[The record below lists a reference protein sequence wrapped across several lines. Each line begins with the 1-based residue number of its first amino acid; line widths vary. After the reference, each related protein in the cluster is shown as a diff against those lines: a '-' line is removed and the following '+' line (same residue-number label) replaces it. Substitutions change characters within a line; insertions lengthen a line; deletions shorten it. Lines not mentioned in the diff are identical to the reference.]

1 MYFYWRLVAIPRR
14 KHRGEKGAAEP
25 RNRRNQPYG
34 NETQMRNSKLNFP
47 FTAIVGQEQMKLALV
62 LNAINPRLSGVL
74 IRGEKGTA
82 KSTAVRSLAVL
93 LPTLKVVRG
102 CPFHCDPDDAHKVCM
117 RCREKLDQSV
127 ELETD
132 ERQTLVINLPVNA
145 TEDRVVG
152 TLDLE
157 HAIKKGEKKFEPGVL
172 ADANRGILYVDEV
185 NLLDDH
191 IVDVL
196 LDSAAMGV
204 NSIEREGVSYTHPA
218 EVILVGTMNP
228 EEGELRP
235 QLLDRF
241 GLCVQIEGISDPQQ
255 RVEVVRRWV
264 GFEEDPKAFI
274 EEWKDAETELRD
286 KIVRARELLPEV
298 RISEDLLNKI
308 AQISIEIGVDG
319 HRADIIMMKTA
330 KTAAA
335 LHQRTEVTYED
346 LEESADMAL
355 QHRVRR
361 RPFEEVV
368 LDRERIA
375 ALLRQDASVTE

>member
-1 MYFYWRLVAIPRR
+1 
-14 KHRGEKGAAEP
+14 
-25 RNRRNQPYG
+25 
-34 NETQMRNSKLNFP
+34 MRNSKLNFP

-218 EVILVGTMNP
+218 EFILVGTMNP

-255 RVEVVRRWV
+255 RVEVVKRWV

-274 EEWKDAETELRD
+274 EEWKDAEAELRD
-286 KIVRARELLPEV
+286 KIVSARTLLPEV

-330 KTAAA
+330 KTTTA

>member
-1 MYFYWRLVAIPRR
+1 
-14 KHRGEKGAAEP
+14 
-25 RNRRNQPYG
+25 
-34 NETQMRNSKLNFP
+34 MRDSKLNFP
-47 FTAIVGQEQMKLALV
+47 FTAIVGQEKMKLALI
-62 LNAINPRLSGVL
+62 LNAINPKLSGVL

-93 LPTLKVVRG
+93 LPNLNVVKD
-102 CPFHCDPDDAHKVCM
+102 CPFHCDPHDIHKMCIQ
-117 RCREKLDQSV
+117 CREKVHDKVKLEV
-127 ELETD
+127 E
-132 ERQTLVINLPVNA
+132 ERQTRVINLPVNA

-157 HAIKKGEKKFEPGVL
+157 HAIKKGEKRFEPGVL

-191 IVDVL
+191 IVDLL

-204 NSIEREGVSYTHPA
+204 NSIEREGVSYSHPA
-218 EVILVGTMNP
+218 EFILVGTMNP

-241 GLCVQIEGISDPQQ
+241 GLCVNIAGISDPEQ
-255 RVEVVRRWV
+255 RVEVVKRWV
-264 GFEEDPKAFI
+264 AFEDDPKGLI
-274 EEWKDAETELRD
+274 KEWQAAEVDLRD
-286 KIVRARELLPEV
+286 RIVHAREILPQV
-298 RISEDLLNKI
+298 QVSDAILNKI

-330 KTAAA
+330 KTVAAF
-335 LHQRTEVTYED
+335 HRRTEVTYDD

-361 RPFEEVV
+361 KPFEDVV

-375 ALLRQDASVTE
+375 AVLKDNVSVSK

>member
-1 MYFYWRLVAIPRR
+1 
-14 KHRGEKGAAEP
+14 
-25 RNRRNQPYG
+25 
-34 NETQMRNSKLNFP
+34 MRDSKLNFP
-47 FTAIVGQEQMKLALV
+47 FTAIVGQEKMKLALV
-62 LNAINPRLSGVL
+62 LNAINPKLSGVL

-82 KSTAVRSLAVL
+82 NSTAVRSLAVL
-93 LPTLKVVRG
+93 LPNLKAVRD
-102 CPFHCDPDDAHKVCM
+102 CPFHCDPHDIHKMCIQ
-117 RCREKLDQSV
+117 CREKVHDKVKLEV
-127 ELETD
+127 E
-132 ERQTLVINLPVNA
+132 ERQTRVINLPVNA

-157 HAIKKGEKKFEPGVL
+157 HAIKKGEKRFEPGVL

-191 IVDVL
+191 IVDLL

-204 NSIEREGVSYTHPA
+204 NSIEREGVSYSHPA
-218 EVILVGTMNP
+218 EFILVGTMNP

-241 GLCVQIEGISDPQQ
+241 GLCVNIEGISDPEQ
-255 RVEVVRRWV
+255 RVEVVKRWV
-264 GFEEDPKAFI
+264 AFEDDPKAFI
-274 EEWKDAETELRD
+274 KEWQAAEIDLRD
-286 KIVRARELLPEV
+286 KIVHAREILPQV
-298 RISEDLLNKI
+298 QVSDGILQKI

-330 KTAAA
+330 KTVAAF
-335 LHQRTEVTYED
+335 HRRTEVTYDD

-361 RPFEEVV
+361 KPFEDVV

-375 ALLRQDASVTE
+375 AVLKDNVSVSK

>member
-1 MYFYWRLVAIPRR
+1 
-14 KHRGEKGAAEP
+14 
-25 RNRRNQPYG
+25 
-34 NETQMRNSKLNFP
+34 MRISKLNFP
-47 FTAIVGQEQMKLALV
+47 FTAIVGQEKMKLALI

-93 LPTLKVVRG
+93 LPSLKVVKG
-102 CPFHCDPDDAHKVCM
+102 CSFHCDPETAHKVCM
-117 RCREKLDQSV
+117 RCREKLDGG
-127 ELETD
+127 EKLETD
-132 ERQTLVINLPVNA
+132 ERQTFVINLPVNA

-157 HAIKKGEKKFEPGVL
+157 HAIKKGEKRFEPGVL

-218 EVILVGTMNP
+218 EFILVGTMNP

-241 GLCVQIEGISDPQQ
+241 GLCVQIEGISDPEQ
-255 RVEVVRRWV
+255 RVEVVKRWV
-264 GFEEDPKAFI
+264 AFEEDAEAFI
-274 EEWKDAETELRD
+274 ELWNEAETKLRD
-286 KIVRARELLPEV
+286 RIVHARGILADVQISDELLY
-298 RISEDLLNKI
+298 KI
-308 AQISIEIGVDG
+308 AKLSINIGVDG
-319 HRADIIMMKTA
+319 HRADIIMLKTA
-330 KTAAA
+330 KTVAAF
-335 LHQRTEVTYED
+335 HQRTEVTYDD

-368 LDRERIA
+368 LDRDRITA
-375 ALLRQDASVTE
+375 ILRDDAPAEK

>member
-1 MYFYWRLVAIPRR
+1 
-14 KHRGEKGAAEP
+14 
-25 RNRRNQPYG
+25 
-34 NETQMRNSKLNFP
+34 MRSSKLNFP
-47 FTAIVGQEQMKLALV
+47 FTAIVGQEKMKLALV

-93 LPTLKVVRG
+93 LPTLKVVKG
-102 CPFHCDPDDAHKVCM
+102 CPFHCDPDDPHKVCIK
-117 RCREKLDQSV
+117 CRENLDQDT

-132 ERQTLVINLPVNA
+132 ERQTFVINLPVNA

-157 HAIKKGEKKFEPGVL
+157 YAIKKGEKRFEPGVL

-218 EVILVGTMNP
+218 EFILVGTMNP

-274 EEWKDAETELRD
+274 EEWKDAEAELRD

>member
-1 MYFYWRLVAIPRR
+1 
-14 KHRGEKGAAEP
+14 
-25 RNRRNQPYG
+25 
-34 NETQMRNSKLNFP
+34 MRSSKLNFP
-47 FTAIVGQEQMKLALV
+47 FTAIVGQEKMKLALV

-93 LPTLKVVRG
+93 LPTLKVVAG
-102 CPFHCDPDDAHKVCM
+102 CPFHCDPNDIHKACID
-117 RCREKLDQSV
+117 CREKLGGKNEIDI
-127 ELETD
+127 E
-132 ERQTLVINLPVNA
+132 ERQTFVINLPVNA

-157 HAIKKGEKKFEPGVL
+157 HAIKKGEKRFEPGVL

-204 NSIEREGVSYTHPA
+204 NSIEREGVSHTHPA
-218 EVILVGTMNP
+218 EFILVGTMNP

-241 GLCVQIEGISDPQQ
+241 GLCVHIEGISDPEQ

-264 GFEEDPKAFI
+264 SFEDNPEAFI
-274 EEWKDAETELRD
+274 EEWKDAEAELRERIVNAR
-286 KIVRARELLPEV
+286 KILPQV
-298 RISEDLLNKI
+298 QISDEMLNKI
-308 AQISIEIGVDG
+308 AHLSIEIGVDG

-330 KTAAA
+330 KTVAAF
-335 LHQRTEVTYED
+335 HQRTTVTYDD

-375 ALLRQDASVTE
+375 AALKQDAPVT